1 MKQKQTGA
9 DEFDT
14 QSLLRETVEKLR
26 DLLRSVELHGDGEHA
41 STIQD
46 TARISVAITSA
57 CAELRQHSKAAKRAL
72 ASYSVEAIM
81 AYLLTMPLAERRELA
96 AELTGARD
104 NEGLL

>member
-1 MKQKQTGA
+1 MKRKQSTE

-14 QSLLRETVEKLR
+14 ASLLRETVEKLR

-57 CAELRQHSKAAKRAL
+57 CGELRQHSKAAKRAL
-72 ASYSVEAIM
+72 ASYPTDAIV
-81 AYLLTMPLAERRELA
+81 AYLKTMSTEARA
-96 AELTGARD
+96 AIADELTGARD

>member
-1 MKQKQTGA
+1 MVKRQH

-14 QSLLRETVEKLR
+14 ESLLRETVEKLR

-72 ASYSVEAIM
+72 ASYSTDAIVAHLKALPAEARR
-81 AYLLTMPLAERRELA
+81 LLAD
-96 AELTGARD
+96 ELTGARD
-104 NEGLL
+104 EESLL